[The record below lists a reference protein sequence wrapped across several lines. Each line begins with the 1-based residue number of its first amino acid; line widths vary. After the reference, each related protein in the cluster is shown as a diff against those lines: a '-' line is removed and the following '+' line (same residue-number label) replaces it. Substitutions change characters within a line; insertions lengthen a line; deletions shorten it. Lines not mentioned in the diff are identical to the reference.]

1 MNQLIKAFSFRV
13 LLVVSYSA
21 LTASVACSLEDTTE
35 YHYGPQGSK
44 QVSVSVEEVAV
55 TQLTDV
61 LVPPVGQ
68 AAEVVRVID
77 GDTIEVELGG
87 KLAVVRYIGV
97 DTPETKHPGRGIE
110 CFGPEASKYN
120 EQMVGGREVILE
132 KDITDRDRYGRLL
145 RYVWVEDKV
154 LINSLLV
161 SKGYARVSIFE
172 PDMKYQEQLLLAQ
185 VDAQSKKSGIWGV
198 CGQENIIIRDSFSTN
213 RVSNQDLS
221 CSLNYPEICL
231 PKFPPD
237 LDCSDVSVKGF
248 LVLSPDPHKFDG
260 DGDGIGCEG

>member
-21 LTASVACSLEDTTE
+21 LTASVACALEDTTE

-120 EQMVGGREVILE
+120 QQMVGGREVILE
-132 KDITDRDRYGRLL
+132 KDVTDRDRYGRLL

-154 LINSLLV
+154 SRIS
-161 SKGYARVSIFE
+161 
-172 PDMKYQEQLLLAQ
+172 
-185 VDAQSKKSGIWGV
+185 
-198 CGQENIIIRDSFSTN
+198 IIRYVYYGIISRAVIINKS
-213 RVSNQDLS
+213 S
-221 CSLNYPEICL
+221 YIGEI
-231 PKFPPD
+231 
-237 LDCSDVSVKGF
+237 
-248 LVLSPDPHKFDG
+248 
-260 DGDGIGCEG
+260 I